1 MTSYEFC
8 ERFQTS
14 WHLHFSML
22 TLVDILALSLALS
35 LSLSLSLPSLVHYLP
50 LIKRDVD
57 ISGAF
62 IKRLLHVAVLL
73 CVQREAR
80 VEA

>member
-1 MTSYEFC
+1 
-8 ERFQTS
+8 
-14 WHLHFSML
+14 ML

-35 LSLSLSLPSLVHYLP
+35 LSLSLCLSFSLSPSLVPYLP
-50 LIKRDVD
+50 LIKSDVD

-62 IKRLLHVAVLL
+62 IKRLLLVAVLL

>member
-1 MTSYEFC
+1 
-8 ERFQTS
+8 
-14 WHLHFSML
+14 ML

-35 LSLSLSLPSLVHYLP
+35 LSLSVSLSLSPSLVPCLP

-62 IKRLLHVAVLL
+62 IKRLLLVAVLL

>member
-1 MTSYEFC
+1 MKDSDF
-8 ERFQTS
+8 
-14 WHLHFSML
+14 MA
-22 TLVDILALSLALS
+22 LALFYANFSRHSGTVALS
-35 LSLSLSLPSLVHYLP
+35 LSLSLSLPCSLSS

-62 IKRLLHVAVLL
+62 IKRLLLVAVLL